1 MLVAVAAVSGCGGH
15 DPETSVRR
23 PASASP
29 SATPSYDASL
39 PPVQAVLALVPRAA
53 TTLTFTDFDQV
64 RAQLGGIT
72 QGFWRQATKQ
82 APLLTTG
89 LLRGTSSAPGGNGSN
104 GSNNGNNLTQDD
116 IAWEAHYSGGG
127 TDGWVVAFHAGVDM
141 THAATGPLQGGT
153 VSGQLVTSQ
162 PLPATDPRWTDLS
175 GLVGPIGPEAEA
187 AYVERGCLPG
197 DTAGTTDQRLQPLR
211 AYAVS
216 FGAHLATAYLG
227 PGRTDLF
234 TRLRLGDAIPSFT
247 ADYTGGAADPSS
259 GRIGFTMTDAA
270 DAAQQALRH
279 KLPFAVCA
287 EADVR

>member
-141 THAATGPLQGGT
+141 TRAATGPLQGGT

-175 GLVGPIGPEAEA
+175 GLVGPIGPETEA

-197 DTAGTTDQRLQPLR
+197 DAAGTTDQRLQSLR

>member
-1 MLVAVAAVSGCGGH
+1 MVVVSGCGGH
-15 DPETSVRR
+15 DTETSVRR
-23 PASASP
+23 PQSASP
-29 SATPSYDASL
+29 SVTPSYDAAL
-39 PPVQAVLALVPRAA
+39 PPVQAVLALVPHAA
-53 TTLTFTDFDQV
+53 TTLTLTDFDQV
-64 RAQLGGIT
+64 RAQLGGVT
-72 QGFWRQATKQ
+72 RGFWRQAARQ

-89 LLRGTSSAPGGNGSN
+89 ILRGAGTGP
-104 GSNNGNNLTQDD
+104 LTQDD

-127 TDGWVVAFHAGVDM
+127 TDGWIAAFHVGVDLSQV
-141 THAATGPLQGGT
+141 THQLHGATVDGR
-153 VSGQLVTSQ
+153 VVTSQ
-162 PLPATDPRWTDLS
+162 TLSASDPRWTGLS
-175 GLVGPIGPEAEA
+175 GLSDLVGPEAEA
-187 AYVERGCLPG
+187 TYVERGCLPG
-197 DTAGTTDQRLQPLR
+197 DTGTNAGGQRLQPLT

-227 PGRTDLF
+227 RGRTDLF

-247 ADYTGGAADPSS
+247 ADYTGGVADPSS

>member
-1 MLVAVAAVSGCGGH
+1 VRRSCWAALALVAVVAVSGCGGH
-15 DPETSVRR
+15 DTETSVRR
-23 PASASP
+23 SMSASP
-29 SATPSYDASL
+29 SVTPAYDAEL
-39 PPVQAVLALVPRAA
+39 PPVQAVLTLVPRAA
-53 TTLTFTDFDQV
+53 TTLTVTDFDQV
-64 RAQLGGIT
+64 RAQLGGVT
-72 QGFWRQATKQ
+72 RGFWKQAAKQ
-82 APLLTTG
+82 APLLTG
-89 LLRGTSSAPGGNGSN
+89 GILRGTTGPV
-104 GSNNGNNLTQDD
+104 TQDD

-127 TDGWVVAFHAGVDM
+127 TDGWVVAFHAGADLSRLPSQL
-141 THAATGPLQGGT
+141 AGGT
-153 VSGQLVTSQ
+153 VDGQLVTSQ
-162 PLPATDPRWTDLS
+162 TLPASDRRWTDLS
-175 GLVGPIGPEAEA
+175 DLVGPEAEA
-187 AYVERGCLPG
+187 TYVERGCLAG
-197 DTAGTTDQRLQPLR
+197 DTGGQRVSPLT

-259 GRIGFTMTDAA
+259 GRIGFTMTHPA

>member
-1 MLVAVAAVSGCGGH
+1 MLVVATAVGGCGGH

-29 SATPSYDASL
+29 SATPSYDAAL
-39 PPVQAVLALVPRAA
+39 PPVQAVLALVPHAA

-72 QGFWRQATKQ
+72 QGFWKQATKQ

-89 LLRGTSSAPGGNGSN
+89 VLRGAGSAPSGNSNSGSN
-104 GSNNGNNLTQDD
+104 QPTQDD

-127 TDGWVVAFHAGVDM
+127 TDGWVVAFHPGVDM

-153 VSGQLVTSQ
+153 VTGQLVTSQ
-162 PLPATDPRWTDLS
+162 PLPANDPRWTDLS
-175 GLVGPIGPEAEA
+175 GLVGPIGSETEA
-187 AYVERGCLPG
+187 AYVERSCLPG
-197 DTAGTTDQRLQPLR
+197 DAADTAGQRLQPLR

-247 ADYTGGAADPSS
+247 ADYTGGAADPGS